1 MTSDRATVY
10 ASLDSERAYQI
21 KKAEGVRPDAVEMP
35 KTLEQYLIYMDDY
48 TRELKTQI
56 SRTWTPDGTVPASL
70 HTLRKVTA
78 LGVAAMEHCGAPT
91 REDEEN
97 AKIEA
102 SRP

>member
-1 MTSDRATVY
+1 MISDRSQVY
-10 ASLDSERAYQI
+10 AALDSERSYQI
-21 KKAEGVRPDAVEMP
+21 KKAQSVRPGAQELP
-35 KTLEQYLIYMDDY
+35 KSLEAYVVYMEDY
-48 TRELKTQI
+48 MRELKTQI
-56 SRTWTPDGTVPASL
+56 SRTWTPDGTAPYAL